1 MVRMSRLTAVVRLR
15 RKSQLTMPAA
25 IVAASGLRT
34 GDRLVVEVAVGD
46 PDTIMLRRVR
56 PSHGGTVGGVYGATE
71 EYLRAERG
79 SWNEAE
85 PA

>member
-1 MVRMSRLTAVVRLR
+1 MDRLAAVVRLR
-15 RKSQLTMPAA
+15 RKRQLTVPAA
-25 IVAASGLRT
+25 IVEASGLRT

-56 PSHGGTVGGVYGATE
+56 SSYRGALGGVYGATE

-79 SWNEAE
+79 SWNEAD
-85 PA
+85 PT